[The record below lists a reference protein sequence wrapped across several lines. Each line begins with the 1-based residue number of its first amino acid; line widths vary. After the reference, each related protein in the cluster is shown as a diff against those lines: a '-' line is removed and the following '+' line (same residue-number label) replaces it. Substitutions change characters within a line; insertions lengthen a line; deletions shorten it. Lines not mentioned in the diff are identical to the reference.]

1 MRSASDPHLKKLL
14 SIIIKKKKIPFSF
27 PVKAELGYQAMFVL
41 TAVTTVNFWKRE
53 SKGGD
58 DFILDFTLWS
68 CFFLKYF
75 CVWFHANN

>member
-41 TAVTTVNFWKRE
+41 TAVTTVNF
-53 SKGGD
+53 
-58 DFILDFTLWS
+58 
-68 CFFLKYF
+68 
-75 CVWFHANN
+75 